1 MEVIMMMGEMSV
13 DYQIILAASAII
25 LLIYPA
31 MLLWGWLKGQFEDIE
46 EAKYRI
52 IEREEEDAD

>member
-1 MEVIMMMGEMSV
+1 MMGEMSV
-13 DYQIILAASAII
+13 DYQIILVASAII

-31 MLLWGWLKGQFEDIE
+31 MLLWGYLKGQYEYIE

-52 IEREEEDAD
+52 IEMEEQDAD